1 MMRRCREVSPRLVR
15 AYRRTIYRA
24 GEAVV
29 RVGDRCAAVD
39 TLLARHHAGCAV
51 FVTAWNPYSHRMPDG
66 WNRHMQER
74 LRQRLRRCVVLPA
87 CGGLGR
93 WQEDH
98 FLVLA
103 PLPPVA
109 RWGRI
114 FRQNAVVVIRR
125 GEPARLHLLT
135 GTAARATR
143 FRADSAVS

>member
-1 MMRRCREVSPRLVR
+1 MTPRCREVSPRLVR
-15 AYRRTIYRA
+15 AYRRTTYRA

-29 RVGDRCAAVD
+29 RVGHRCAALD
-39 TLLARHHAGCAV
+39 ALLARHHAGCAV
-51 FVTAWNPYSHRMPDG
+51 FVTAWNPYSHPMRDG
-66 WNRHMQER
+66 WNRRMQAR

-93 WQEDH
+93 WREDH

-125 GEPARLHLLT
+125 GGPARLHLLA
-135 GTAARATR
+135 GTAARHSSSR
-143 FRADSAVS
+143 